1 MNYPVYSVDKINPLD
16 AGVSKGVFE
25 IAIVAEPAMETAG
38 LYLDSQK
45 KETSFIK
52 LSSEGG
58 KTRLA
63 GAVLI
68 PDKLIFRKNYFPTPE
83 NPSGDCFLKFSS
95 EVIKQCLTGFIKN
108 NMDKPANLGHG
119 QTKISGMYLENWLV
133 NPGTDLGIKSEGK
146 PLPDGTWVSVFHVDN
161 PDLFTEEFAASFT
174 GFSIEGFFD
183 YELKLSKSNNLEFNM
198 FDNLR
203 MMFGAL
209 LKANK
214 QVNNLKLSWVEIPN
228 LGIVDIDN
236 QGKILLVDPQ
246 TMSPTIA
253 PSDGVYPFNDMNDL
267 NIKNGVAVFTV
278 KGATAQPNDTV
289 DEGLAA
295 ANAATGAAMETVNTL
310 STELQKV
317 KLELAKRETE
327 LVTAKSNLVATET
340 KLNAVELNLSAA
352 NAKLEEPI
360 INRLQFSKDELGVDD
375 NFEKTI
381 TNFLK

>member
-1 MNYPVYSVDKINPLD
+1 MNYPVYTVDKISPQD

-38 LYLDSQK
+38 LYLNSQK
-45 KETSFIK
+45 TEQNFIK
-52 LSSEGG
+52 LATEGG

-83 NPSGDCFLKFSS
+83 NPSGDCFVKFTSD
-95 EVIKQCLTGFIKN
+95 VIKQCLTGFIKN

-119 QTKISGMYLENWLV
+119 PTKISGMYLENWLV
-133 NPGTDLGIKSEGK
+133 NPGSDLGIKSEGK
-146 PLPDGTWVSVFHVDN
+146 PLPDGTWVSVFHADN
-161 PDLFTEEFAASFT
+161 PDLFTEEFTSSFT

-183 YELKLSKSNNLEFNM
+183 YELKLSKSNNLEDNM
-198 FDNLR
+198 LDKLKKA
-203 MMFGAL
+203 FGAL
-209 LKANK
+209 LFASK
-214 QVNNLKLSWVEIPN
+214 QVSNMKLSWVEIPN
-228 LGIVDIDN
+228 LGVVDIDA

-253 PSDGVYPFNDMNDL
+253 PSDGVYPFNDQNDL

-278 KGATAQPNDTV
+278 KGATTQPNDTV
-289 DEGLAA
+289 DEAVAGLNDTAL
-295 ANAATGAAMETVNTL
+295 ETVNTL

-317 KLELAKRETE
+317 KLELATREAE
-327 LVTAKSNLVATET
+327 LTTVKTNLSATEA
-340 KLNAVELNLSAA
+340 KLTSTELNLSAA

-360 INRLQFSKDELGVDD
+360 INRLQFAKDNLGVDD
-375 NFEKTI
+375 EFEKAI